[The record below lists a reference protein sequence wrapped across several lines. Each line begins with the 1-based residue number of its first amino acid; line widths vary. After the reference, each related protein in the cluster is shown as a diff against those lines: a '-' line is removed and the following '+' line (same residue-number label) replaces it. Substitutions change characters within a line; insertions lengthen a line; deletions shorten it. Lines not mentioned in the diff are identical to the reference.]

1 MTPGPLYILFQI
13 RHKTSIIDRSVMVSP
28 RKDDSTPLPT
38 SSNAREWIELAM
50 AYAPTILKLLASLG
64 LFKAA
69 ASARRSRQRA
79 VSGMVGPD
87 AATSKTDSKAAV

>member
-1 MTPGPLYILFQI
+1 
-13 RHKTSIIDRSVMVSP
+13 MVSP
-28 RKDDSTPLPT
+28 RKDDSSPLPT
-38 SSNAREWIELAM
+38 SSNVREWIELAM

-79 VSGMVGPD
+79 KAGMVGPD
-87 AATSKTDSKAAV
+87 VATTKTDTTAGV

>member
-1 MTPGPLYILFQI
+1 
-13 RHKTSIIDRSVMVSP
+13 MVSP

-38 SSNAREWIELAM
+38 SSNVREWVNLVL

-69 ASARRSRQRA
+69 ASARRSRARA
-79 VSGMVGPD
+79 AAGMVGPD
-87 AATSKTDSKAAV
+87 VATRKTENTADV